1 MYQAFSRLSGRF
13 KGHVCGQE
21 NGAGDGLGTRLHST
35 KAVVSTT
42 QHPGSRGVADIMSVT
57 MPLLSIKDLA
67 VAISTRAGPAEDDP
81 PLFVR
86 EREELLIELFGRCER
101 TNIGIIIAPP
111 TGILFQSFL
120 CYVIIIMFLLPCAA
134 KDRSTIHIAIAGK
147 VES

>member
-1 MYQAFSRLSGRF
+1 MDAGSISCAASSSEAAHWLSEGGEVREE
-13 KGHVCGQE
+13 G
-21 NGAGDGLGTRLHST
+21 
-35 KAVVSTT
+35 
-42 QHPGSRGVADIMSVT
+42 
-57 MPLLSIKDLA
+57 
-67 VAISTRAGPAEDDP
+67 EDDP